1 MDAGSEAEF
10 AARVGALAADPA
22 TCIQLPDLLRED
34 NAVYAQRSTAATT
47 RMRGWVLATMARTG
61 LSEDGLFYV
70 LEELDTGINPYT
82 VAAAARALRSY
93 PRPMAAFAPY
103 LVQALGNIRY
113 HDEPVTFE
121 QYGEYA
127 TSTDDTTA
135 IGELLAALEWL
146 GLCAAPVV
154 TELEALRS
162 GNGLRKYAARIDAI
176 VAALTAPAPAQAG
189 CCEVPSVL
197 WWPDGR
203 RKGSGPVE
211 AIVFEDHSGTRR
223 TFAEIF
229 HGRPSIVAFFYTRCE
244 NPLKCSLTVAKLAR
258 IQTLLAVQGLRHRIG
273 TAAITYDPA
282 FDTPNRLR
290 RYGEDRGIQLDD
302 GHRMLRAVDGMDILG
317 RHCRLGVNYVES
329 LVNRHQIEIFIFD
342 RTGAIAASFQ
352 RLRWSEEDVL
362 TRAVAV
368 LHESPQTSPDSA
380 PPSRTLSTLATLS
393 TLILA
398 LLPKCPMCWA
408 AYMSVFGIAGIERL
422 SFSNHWTVVLLL
434 AFVLVNL
441 LSVWMRTC
449 ATGRLFAF
457 GLVATGALSVC
468 AAAVRPEWKI
478 ASVAGVILTTAG
490 SLASAWRGIAMR
502 KWPLPAAR

>member
-10 AARVGALAADPA
+10 AARIGALAADPA
-22 TCIQLPDLLRED
+22 TCVQLPDLLRED
-34 NAVYAQRSTAATT
+34 NAAYAQRSTAATT
-47 RMRGWVLATMARTG
+47 RMRGWILATIARTG

-70 LEELDTGINPYT
+70 LEELDTGIEPYT

-103 LVQALGNIRY
+103 LVRALGNIRY
-113 HDEPVTFE
+113 HDESVTFE
-121 QYGEYA
+121 RYGEYA
-127 TSTDDTTA
+127 TSMDDTTA

-146 GLCAAPVV
+146 GPYAAPVL

-162 GNGLRKYAARIDAI
+162 GNGLRKYVARINGI
-176 VAALTAPAPAQAG
+176 VTELTGPAPAEAG

-197 WWPDGR
+197 SWPDGR

-211 AIVFEDHSGTRR
+211 AIVFEDHSGARR

-229 HGRPSIVAFFYTRCE
+229 HGRPSIVAFFYTRCD

-258 IQTLLAVQGLRHRIG
+258 IQALLAVQGLSNRIG

-290 RYGEDRGIQLDD
+290 QYGEDRGMQLDD
-302 GHRMLRAVDGMDILG
+302 GHRMLRAVNGMDVLG

-352 RLRWSEEDVL
+352 RLRWSEEDVVA
-362 TRAVAV
+362 RAVAI
-368 LHESPQTSPDSA
+368 LHEPPPTSSSGA
-380 PPSRTLSTLATLS
+380 AARSRTLPTLATFA
-393 TLILA
+393 TLIIA

-408 AYMSVFGIAGIERL
+408 AYMSVFGIAGIEHL
-422 SFSNHWTVVLLL
+422 SFSNHWTVVILL
-434 AFVLVNL
+434 ALVLVNV
-441 LSVWMRTC
+441 LSVWLRTR

-457 GLVATGALSVC
+457 GLVAAGALSVC
-468 AAAVRPEWKI
+468 AAAVRPEWKV

-490 SLASAWRGIAMR
+490 SLGSAWRGIAMR
-502 KWPLPAAR
+502 K